1 MKYIAVR
8 GRVTIVGDPDQ
19 SSLCRSARHI
29 LEILIQVLSLWLALR
44 SSGKSG
50 ENAQRY
56 STSQLE
62 EVKLMNIIDFPGTEE
77 IFLEKNYR
85 STASIL
91 RSSVA
96 IVAEGRTF
104 SFCPDQL
111 LNSFQIK
118 NVFQKR

>member
-1 MKYIAVR
+1 M
-8 GRVTIVGDPDQ
+8 VGA
-19 SSLCRSARHI
+19 LLKWKIWRKCV
-29 LEILIQVLSLWLALR
+29 EVL
-44 SSGKSG
+44 
-50 ENAQRY
+50 Y
-56 STSQLE
+56 TSQLE

-118 NVFQKR
+118 SVSQKR